1 MKTVKAFLT
10 KLRDTKSFDLSS
22 DFKSLKK
29 FISTLN
35 RQKRKDLGIEVITM
49 SSKAVRKQGIA
60 HFVCLAEKRLELEAY
75 LQKHFQTISD
85 ASYSP

>member
-10 KLRDTKSFDLSS
+10 KLRDTNSFDFSS

-49 SSKAVRKQGIA
+49 SPKAVRKQGII

-75 LQKHFQTISD
+75 LQKYFQTISD

>member
-10 KLRDTKSFDLSS
+10 KLRETNSFDFSS
-22 DFKSLKK
+22 DFKSLKS
-29 FISTLN
+29 FINTLN

-75 LQKHFQTISD
+75 LGKHFQTISD